1 MPDGFAQQ
9 PRTSPHPPQARRVP
23 NFRSDFTL
31 SCTSSSDF
39 PHPGPS
45 NKQKQ
50 SSRTRPLPVV
60 DLERLAPDSRPVTI
74 RSNDPLRSRSAQDAL
89 VPIENA
95 PALGSTRIFSPP
107 PLPLPGPHP
116 SSYTKILEP
125 PRLSSPPPRPC
136 TPPKNLAAP
145 DLSRFMSVLHDPP
158 RPSKPVSR
166 TRIALATDL
175 WTEGGRAD
183 VLALTLE
190 QNGVQYVTPME
201 KAVRRGLEVSPRK
214 AGIGK
219 EIRYAR

>member
-1 MPDGFAQQ
+1 LG
-9 PRTSPHPPQARRVP
+9 TSSHPPPQAPQARRVP
-23 NFRSDFTL
+23 NFRSDFTV
-31 SCTSSSDF
+31 SRASSSDV

-45 NKQKQ
+45 SNQKQ
-50 SSRTRPLPVV
+50 TPRKRHLPIV
-60 DLERLAPDSRPVTI
+60 DLERSAPHCRPATAH
-74 RSNDPLRSRSAQDAL
+74 PLHSRSTQDAL
-89 VPIENA
+89 IPIENA
-95 PALGSTRIFSPP
+95 PALGPIRVFSPP
-107 PLPLPGPHP
+107 PLPSPVQHY
-116 SSYTKILEP
+116 SNSTKILEP
-125 PRLSSPPPRPC
+125 PRLSTPPPRPC
-136 TPPKNLAAP
+136 TPPKNVAAP
-145 DLSRFMSVLHDPP
+145 DLSRFHSPSHDPP

-190 QNGVQYVTPME
+190 HNGVQYATPME

>member
-1 MPDGFAQQ
+1 M
-9 PRTSPHPPQARRVP
+9 S
-23 NFRSDFTL
+23 
-31 SCTSSSDF
+31 
-39 PHPGPS
+39 HPGPS

-50 SSRTRPLPVV
+50 TARTRPLPVV
-60 DLERLAPDSRPVTI
+60 DLERDCRPVTV
-74 RSNDPLRSRSAQDAL
+74 RPNDPLRSRSAQDAL
-89 VPIENA
+89 VPIENV
-95 PALGSTRIFSPP
+95 PALGSIRAFS
-107 PLPLPGPHP
+107 PLPLPLPALHP
-116 SSYTKILEP
+116 SSSTKILEP

-136 TPPKNLAAP
+136 TPPKNMAAP
-145 DLSRFMSVLHDPP
+145 DLSRFLSALHDPP

-190 QNGVQYVTPME
+190 QHGVQYATPME

-219 EIRYAR
+219 EIRYPRYVVGS